1 MQGSGQNINKNV
13 IYFLCFCSHPDPIK
27 AASQQERM
35 EEARR
40 RLQEKQDA
48 KAAKFIEDKLQV
60 SKTLSYGQVTILY
73 NNKNVY
79 MNKNKR
85 NCYVHS

>member
-1 MQGSGQNINKNV
+1 MARCWLYSYLNK
-13 IYFLCFCSHPDPIK
+13 IILIFIFHLDPLK

-48 KAAKFIEDKLQV
+48 KAAKFIEDKVQV
-60 SKTLSYGQVTILY
+60 SKTLNYG
-73 NNKNVY
+73 
-79 MNKNKR
+79 
-85 NCYVHS
+85 

>member
-1 MQGSGQNINKNV
+1 M
-13 IYFLCFCSHPDPIK
+13 YFLCFHLHPDPIK

-48 KAAKFIEDKLQV
+48 KAAKFLEDKMQV
-60 SKTLSYGQVTILY
+60 SKTLNHGQATTLY
-73 NNKNVY
+73 NIIH
-79 MNKNKR
+79 MCR
-85 NCYVHS
+85 

>member
-1 MQGSGQNINKNV
+1 MPLSKMK
-13 IYFLCFCSHPDPIK
+13 IYFVFHPDPIK

-48 KAAKFIEDKLQV
+48 KAAKFIEDKVQV
-60 SKTLSYGQVTILY
+60 SKTLNYG
-73 NNKNVY
+73 
-79 MNKNKR
+79 
-85 NCYVHS
+85 

>member
-1 MQGSGQNINKNV
+1 MLCTV
-13 IYFLCFCSHPDPIK
+13 IFYPSAYNPDPIK

-48 KAAKFIEDKLQV
+48 KAAKFIEDKMQV
-60 SKTLSYGQVTILY
+60 SKPHIMGRLHC
-73 NNKNVY
+73 K
-79 MNKNKR
+79 
-85 NCYVHS
+85 